1 MLARHGAFTLG
12 STMKEALD
20 NAEYLESECKA
31 KFEERVKDFRVPE
44 NMKAWLS
51 CSKFKKK

>member
-1 MLARHGAFTLG
+1 MLARYGAFTLG

-44 NMKAWLS
+44 NMKA
-51 CSKFKKK
+51 